1 MSEQY
6 IYMNKD
12 CKFLSTSKTQTHTG
26 TKLSANWVDKDDAE
40 AFRTDNV
47 KAELKLRDRN
57 YHSDISRA
65 VVGTFKVKVSRRVVT
80 ILWSI

>member
-12 CKFLSTSKTQTHTG
+12 CKFLRTSKSQTHTG
-26 TKLSANWVDKDDAE
+26 TKLEAEWVDKDDAE

-47 KAELKLRDRN
+47 NAELKMRDRN
-57 YHSDISRA
+57 YHSDIASA
-65 VVGTFKVKVSRRVVT
+65 VVGAFKVTVSRVVT
-80 ILWSI
+80 ILGSI